1 MTNNYCLIILF
12 LILITSCTK
21 NYNSYK
27 IKIVKNN
34 NESERIQCLYHCKKS
49 IMNVPQWQLPPE
61 IKLELY
67 NDFLEGG
74 AFFLL
79 HNDYY

>member
-1 MTNNYCLIILF
+1 MENKFYLIVVF

-21 NYNSYK
+21 NYNNHI
-27 IKIVKNN
+27 IKIHKKIYKP
-34 NESERIQCLYHCKKS
+34 EQIQCLYNCEES
-49 IMNVPQWQLPPE
+49 IINVPHWQLPPE

-67 NDFLEGG
+67 NDFLEGS

-79 HNDYY
+79 HNDFY

>member
-1 MTNNYCLIILF
+1 MTNKFCLIVVF

-21 NYNSYK
+21 NYNSHK
-27 IKIVKNN
+27 IKIVKNTHKP
-34 NESERIQCLYHCKKS
+34 ERIQCLYHCKKS